1 MSASEVFESLA
12 AFDAEMSRQRMRN
25 ELRQRIRAIGTTCGD
40 CGKWMKRGDC
50 PRERGVM
57 VGGPSSGEPK
67 CNLFVEQAH
76 STRLRRELQH
86 ELAAL
91 EATTPQPRTP

>member
-1 MSASEVFESLA
+1 MSASEVFDALA
-12 AFDAEMSRQRMRN
+12 AFDLEMGRRRKCG

-40 CGKWMKRGDC
+40 CDKWLKRGAC

-57 VGGPSSGEPK
+57 VGGPSCAAPK
-67 CNLFVEQAH
+67 CNSFVEQAS
-76 STRLRRELQH
+76 STSLRMELQN